1 MFKIYKKLGADLY
14 DFTDVCGPLTLRS
27 TDSEISEELNFV
39 IKGKSLQEDNI
50 IMLYEDTTKVF
61 EGITIV
67 ADIDENITSLNVFD
81 FGWYIN
87 KNEDIYQFNSTISK
101 CITKICNDHGIPI
114 GGIVNIPVNFKKIIR
129 GSLNDIISKL
139 MEYATLNNGIKYI
152 WEMRGGKF
160 YLEKETTNVIVYN
173 SSLFGANVDIT
184 KLMNNA
190 KVKRSIEDLVN
201 AVKVADQE
209 DSKIS
214 VLAYKEDL
222 ASIKKYGKIQKLESI
237 SKDEKGA
244 APNIAVNQLKLL
256 NKVTVTS
263 QVILPGVIACR
274 ANKILKFDDTLVGIT
289 GSFKVKQCTHNI
301 TSTSHLMNLE
311 LELM

>member
-1 MFKIYKKLGADLY
+1 MFKIYKKLGTDLY

-27 TDSEISEELNFV
+27 TDSEISEELNFA

-50 IMLYEDTTKVF
+50 IVLYEDTTKVF

-67 ADIDENITSLNVFD
+67 ADIDENTTSLNVFD

-101 CITKICNDHGIPI
+101 CIAKICNDHSIPI
-114 GGIVNIPVNFKKIIR
+114 GGIVNIPINFKKITR

-139 MEYATLNNGIKYI
+139 MEYATLNSGIKYI
-152 WEMRGGKF
+152 WEMREGKF
-160 YLEKETTNVIVYN
+160 YLEKESNNVIVYN
-173 SSLFGANVDIT
+173 SSLFGPNIDIT
-184 KLMNNA
+184 KLMSNA

-214 VLAYKEDL
+214 ILAYKEDM
-222 ASIKKYGKIQKLESI
+222 ASIKKHGKIQRLESI
-237 SKDEKGA
+237 SKDEKGTA
-244 APNIAVNQLKLL
+244 INIATNELKLL
-256 NKVTVTS
+256 NKVAVTS
-263 QVILPGVIACR
+263 QVTLPDIIACR
-274 ANKILKFDDTLVGIT
+274 ANKILKFDDTLVNVN
-289 GSFKVKQCTHNI
+289 GSFKVLQCTHKI
-301 TSTSHLMNLE
+301 TSTSHLMDLQLE
-311 LELM
+311 LI